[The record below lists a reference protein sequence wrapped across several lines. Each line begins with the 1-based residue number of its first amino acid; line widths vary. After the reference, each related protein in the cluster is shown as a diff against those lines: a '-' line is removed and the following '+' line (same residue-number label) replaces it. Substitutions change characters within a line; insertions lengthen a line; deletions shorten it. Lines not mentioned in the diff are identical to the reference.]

1 MITNFL
7 LVILLGKI
15 HNLLLLL
22 PFPIISNMEEYTYD
36 SDLETL
42 LREGLLASMDES
54 YLNNVMPSTP
64 LDPALGPIYAGSNFP
79 SEESLAESDG
89 SRSYAPPPPD
99 STMDDFA
106 VQQFMHPAMSDFMYQ
121 PPPTFMNMP
130 PQPAD
135 FLTDGVSP
143 SNGGVMDVAA
153 ITVAAAPATTASSGM
168 LSVPAHQHQHHQQQQ
183 QLQTQT
189 QQQQQQY
196 FSQSHP
202 PQLGS
207 SPGFIYKSEYAYPPS
222 STSTAVSAQPILY
235 PDMGSQNP
243 PTASDQCYVR
253 KACVG
258 CKQSHVACD
267 SARPCARCKRLNK
280 SEQCVDA
287 ERKKRGRPS
296 GSGKK
301 KDHWKLPCIHY
312 RQWGNYSIIDT
323 RFRNLFVNKPKLK

>member
-1 MITNFL
+1 
-7 LVILLGKI
+7 
-15 HNLLLLL
+15 
-22 PFPIISNMEEYTYD
+22 MEEYTYD

-42 LREGLLASMDES
+42 LREGLLASVDES

-79 SEESLAESDG
+79 SEESLAESDV

-121 PPPTFMNMP
+121 PPPTFMNMPP

>member
-1 MITNFL
+1 MRFQATVCLFVTLDRHILVKKKKKKEGKVITNFL

-79 SEESLAESDG
+79 SEESLAESDV

-189 QQQQQQY
+189 QQQQQY

-301 KDHWKLPCIHY
+301 KDH
-312 RQWGNYSIIDT
+312 
-323 RFRNLFVNKPKLK
+323 